1 MPIPQHEPI
10 AGAATGRDPIVRMD
24 GVWKQYHGTDVLK
37 GVDLDVAPGEV
48 VCLLGPSGSGK
59 TTLLR
64 CINHLEKIDKGRIH
78 VGGELIGYTEERGR
92 LYHARARELRRARS
106 RIGFVFQQFNL
117 FANLCALD
125 NITLAP
131 VLVKDE
137 PKHEAAQRARALLA
151 RVGLSDRA
159 DAFPSQLS
167 GGQRQRL
174 AIARA
179 LAMRPEVILFD
190 EPTSA
195 LDPELVG
202 EVLAV
207 MAELA
212 SEGIAM
218 IVVTHEIGFALE
230 AADRVVFMAGGVVVE
245 QGTPDQVI
253 NHPRHERTKAF
264 LRKLA

>member
-1 MPIPQHEPI
+1 MSFPQHQSVTRSAPD
-10 AGAATGRDPIVRMD
+10 GAPIVRID
-24 GVWKQYHGTDVLK
+24 GVWKQFNGTDVLK

-64 CINHLEKIDKGRIH
+64 CVNHLEKIDKGRIH
-78 VGGELIGYTEERGR
+78 VGGELIGYKEERGR
-92 LYHARARELRRARS
+92 LYHARDRELRRARS

-117 FANLCALD
+117 FANLSAID

-131 VLVKDE
+131 VLVRDE
-137 PKHEAAQRARALLA
+137 PKQEVTERACALLA

-159 DAFPSQLS
+159 DAYPSQLS

-179 LAMRPEVILFD
+179 LAMKPEVILFD

-212 SEGIAM
+212 AEGITM
-218 IVVTHEIGFALE
+218 IIVTHEIGFALE

-253 NHPRHERTKAF
+253 NHPRHERTKTF

>member
-1 MPIPQHEPI
+1 MSTSQESIMETP
-10 AGAATGRDPIVRMD
+10 ASKDPIVHID
-24 GVWKQYHGTDVLK
+24 GVWKHYGGVDVLK
-37 GVDLDVAPGEV
+37 GVDLDVTPGEV

-64 CINHLEKIDKGRIH
+64 CINHLEQIDKGRIY
-78 VGGELIGYTEERGR
+78 VGGELVGYQDEDGR
-92 LYHARARELRRARS
+92 LYHARNRDIRQARS

-117 FANLCALD
+117 FGNLNAID

-131 VLVKDE
+131 VLVKGE
-137 PKHEAAQRARALLA
+137 SKHEAASRARALLT
-151 RVGLSDRA
+151 RVGLGDRA
-159 DAFPSQLS
+159 DAYPSQLS

-212 SEGIAM
+212 AEGITM
-218 IVVTHEIGFALE
+218 IVVTHEVGFALE

-253 NHPRHERTKAF
+253 NRPEHERTKAF
-264 LRKLA
+264 LRKLH

>member
-1 MPIPQHEPI
+1 MQTQ
-10 AGAATGRDPIVRMD
+10 ATARPIVRID
-24 GVWKQYHGTDVLK
+24 GVWKQYGGVDVLK
-37 GVDLDVAPGEV
+37 GVDLEVSPGEV

-64 CINHLEKIDKGRIH
+64 CINHLEQIDRGRIH
-78 VGGELIGYTEERGR
+78 VGGELIGYREDRGR
-92 LYHARARELRRARS
+92 LYHASNREVREARS

-117 FANLCALD
+117 FGNMSAID
-125 NITLAP
+125 NISVGPT
-131 VLVKDE
+131 LVKGE
-137 PKHEAAQRARALLA
+137 SKQEAEARAHVLLD
-151 RVGLSDRA
+151 RVGLGDRA
-159 DAFPSQLS
+159 DAYPSQLS

-179 LAMRPEVILFD
+179 LAMKPEVILFD

-202 EVLAV
+202 EVLTV

-212 SEGIAM
+212 AEGITM
-218 IVVTHEIGFALE
+218 VVVTHEVGFALE

-253 NHPRHERTKAF
+253 NHPQHERTKAF
-264 LRKLA
+264 LRKLH